1 MTDSKFEKKSERL
14 EIRLSHS
21 KKQAFNQACETQG
34 DTPSGA
40 VRRFIDG
47 YIRRADQDAFKDGLR
62 ALGRI
67 GRRKWAPIGAIASL
81 LLIGG
86 YFTGQALRP
95 TPVDGPIVTA
105 STDEFPAINY
115 ALFAAYD
122 KNANGVIDLGEIAKN
137 DAHLHRVLNLD
148 GKAGIAPSEFYAK
161 AKMQWSFVKPG
172 TVSTTEDETGN
183 PTATVKQDGDA
194 TLVEF
199 DLSDPDNVSII
210 TRKPRKTLTGETD
223 TSGTRFFGLMRYRTT
238 VKTETAELS
247 QRNVHWERGKTRP
260 VLSFSSHNFRERHH
274 SGS

>member
-1 MTDSKFEKKSERL
+1 MVDKTFEKKSERL

-21 KKQAFNQACETQG
+21 KKQSFNQACESQG

-67 GRRKWAPIGAIASL
+67 GRRQWVPIGVVASL

-95 TPVDGPIVTA
+95 SSIDGPIVTA
-105 STDEFPAINY
+105 STDEFPPINY
-115 ALFAAYD
+115 ALFAVYD
-122 KNANGVIDLGEIAKN
+122 KNANGVLDLGEIADN

-148 GKAGIAPSEFYAK
+148 GEAGISPAEFYAK

-172 TVSTTEDETGN
+172 TVKTDEDDVGS
-183 PTATVKQDGDA
+183 PTASVKQDGDA

-210 TRKPRKTLTGETD
+210 TRLPQKTLTDETN
-223 TSGTRFFGLMRYRTT
+223 TSGKHFFGMMRYRTQ
-238 VKTETAELS
+238 VKTETTELS
-247 QRNVHWERGKTRP
+247 QRMVNWERGKSRP
-260 VLSFSSHNFRERHH
+260 VLSFSSYDFRERHQ